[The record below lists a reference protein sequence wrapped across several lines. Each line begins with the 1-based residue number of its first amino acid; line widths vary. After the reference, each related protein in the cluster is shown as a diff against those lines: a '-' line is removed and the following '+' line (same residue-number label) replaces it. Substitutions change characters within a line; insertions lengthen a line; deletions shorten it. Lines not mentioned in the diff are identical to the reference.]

1 MKRGWLL
8 ALALVAC
15 GPRGS
20 GNDPKVVAVGKP
32 QGNAIASS
40 SACTWPLSAE
50 PLDAEHIEGVR
61 IVEVCITG
69 ASAETH
75 AVLKNALHLGPEKP
89 LGVEA
94 LRRDLA
100 SIYATDLVN
109 QVEATAR
116 KEGTRAVLF
125 FNVTER
131 PRIADVTFEGLSALA
146 NDPAAQGF
154 PRKGAPTS
162 RAAIHAAAT
171 KLRDAYAARGW
182 DQATVT
188 PVIEPDGRVKIK
200 VVEGQRAKFGKI
212 AFEGAQGGRDVPLRK
227 AIEVE
232 EGATFSE
239 DLLERAGLLVNAFY
253 YDRGYLNVKVA
264 TPKRTRAA
272 DGTTAITFPIT
283 EGPIFK
289 IGSVRVSKADPQME
303 KDFLTHLKFKS
314 GEVFSRAKVVA
325 DLEAFR
331 ARSRQS
337 GKPVEIEPRT
347 DLDPKK
353 GIVDLDFVLS
363 PAP

>member
-1 MKRGWLL
+1 MKRYLL
-8 ALALVAC
+8 VAALALVAC
-15 GPRGS
+15 GPRGG
-20 GNDPKVVAVGKP
+20 GNPNVVAVGKP

-50 PLDAEHIEGVR
+50 PLDAEHMEGVR
-61 IVEVCITG
+61 LVEVCFTG
-69 ASAETH
+69 ASAETQ
-75 AVLKNALHLGPEKP
+75 AALKGALHLGPDKP

-125 FNVTER
+125 LNVTER
-131 PRIADVTFEGLSALA
+131 PRIADLTFEGLSALA

-162 RAAIHAAAT
+162 RAAIHAAAA

-188 PVIEPDGRVKIK
+188 PVIEPDGKVKIK
-200 VVEGQRAKFGKI
+200 VVEGQRAKFGKF

-232 EGATFSE
+232 EGATFNE
-239 DLLERAGLLVNAFY
+239 DVLERAGLLVNAFY

-264 TPKRTRAA
+264 PPKRTRAA

-283 EGPIFK
+283 EGPVFK
-289 IGSVRVSKADPQME
+289 IGAVRVSKADPQTE
-303 KDFLTHLKFKS
+303 KDFLANLKFKS

-331 ARSRQS
+331 ARSRQR
-337 GKPVEIEPRT
+337 GKPLDVEPQTE
-347 DLDPKK
+347 LDPKK
-353 GIVDLDFVLS
+353 GIVDLDFVVS
-363 PAP
+363 PAR